1 MYDAIGVQV
10 LERTRDGLGD
20 RDAVIPRQS
29 IWPRSQERLIE
40 CAVAGVVHDQQP
52 SLNAVVLSDRVA
64 PHGDHTRV
72 AKGSGEREQ
81 CHERRA
87 SVSERNAATGIRV
100 CCYVRQSRD
109 LSDGIVAD
117 LAA

>member
-72 AKGSGEREQ
+72 AKGSGERER
-81 CHERRA
+81 ES
-87 SVSERNAATGIRV
+87 SVKSA
-100 CCYVRQSRD
+100 VRQ
-109 LSDGIVAD
+109 
-117 LAA
+117 